1 MNMGMFVLYVALVA
15 AGAAIVAYFVL
26 RSRTNRVSKKT
37 LVVCPP
43 NQITAELDLD
53 KAGNLMACTRLPVGH
68 TCDQVCMR
76 QAEYS
81 VASLEEF
88 TEKFVGRNCESC
100 GSQINAEDWYK
111 SRLVQV
117 TNEKADGRPMR
128 GANEGHALC
137 WNCFSG
143 TKAQASGAA
152 KQD

>member
-1 MNMGMFVLYVALVA
+1 MNMGTFVLYLAIVA

-26 RSRTNRVSKKT
+26 RSRANGARKKT

-53 KAGNLMACTRLPVGH
+53 RAGNIVACTRLPVGH

-88 TEKFVGRNCESC
+88 TEKFSGRKCEKC
-100 GSQINAEDWYK
+100 GSQIDAEDWYK

-117 TNEKADGRPMR
+117 TDERADTRSTR
-128 GANEGHALC
+128 GANGQALC

-143 TKAQASGAA
+143 TKAQASGTAQ
-152 KQD
+152 QD